1 MDSNDVLCCQ
11 FSQWYPKFKKC
22 TIISEILELPSNV
35 LDYLLDPG
43 TIVLPSTQDRGDDK
57 CSSTT
62 PCSSSNMGGTHASP
76 SLSCNEDKPAHT
88 HVKPSTT
95 LKNKSPLEPV
105 AYDSDD
111 EVVLDWHE
119 DDTASAKAPALEEFS
134 HKIQMAIQKLGG
146 AVFPKLNWTAP
157 KDAAWISCFNSL
169 KCMTPSD
176 VYLLLKSSNQITLDL
191 TEPFRSCSDSEK
203 IVNSLPVLVLR
214 KWCDINPSGEF
225 RCFVTQSRLM
235 GVCPRDV
242 SQYYPCLGLE
252 RSSIL
257 ADISSFWRENID
269 NRFPL
274 KNYVFDVV
282 RKSKDEVLLLDFS
295 PLHEGRTRGLLFEWH
310 ELRAACLPPPVTCVN
325 LSDQLEDIELEI
337 CDGLQ
342 SLNLPNTDSNRSTDE
357 LHADGDDAEDLHEAM
372 PEFRYI
378 SSETGVQPSLERL
391 HGVPQDLVDLP
402 NLDKE
407 NLIEL
412 LRMEAQRS
420 NDARF
425 SDEEGYT

>member
-1 MDSNDVLCCQ
+1 
-11 FSQWYPKFKKC
+11 
-22 TIISEILELPSNV
+22 
-35 LDYLLDPG
+35 
-43 TIVLPSTQDRGDDK
+43 
-57 CSSTT
+57 
-62 PCSSSNMGGTHASP
+62 
-76 SLSCNEDKPAHT
+76 
-88 HVKPSTT
+88 
-95 LKNKSPLEPV
+95 
-105 AYDSDD
+105 
-111 EVVLDWHE
+111 
-119 DDTASAKAPALEEFS
+119 
-134 HKIQMAIQKLGG
+134 MAIQKLGG

-157 KDAAWISCFNSL
+157 K
-169 KCMTPSD
+169 
-176 VYLLLKSSNQITLDL
+176 
-191 TEPFRSCSDSEK
+191 SCSDSEK

-295 PLHEGRTRGLLFEWH
+295 PLHEGRTRGLLF
-310 ELRAACLPPPVTCVN
+310 
-325 LSDQLEDIELEI
+325 D
-337 CDGLQ
+337 
-342 SLNLPNTDSNRSTDE
+342 NRSTDE

-378 SSETGVQPSLERL
+378 SSETGVQPSLE
-391 HGVPQDLVDLP
+391 
-402 NLDKE
+402 
-407 NLIEL
+407 
-412 LRMEAQRS
+412 
-420 NDARF
+420 
-425 SDEEGYT
+425 